1 LNRVS
6 CWTKDRR
13 SQGRPLAAPVEVAIL
28 SLEAVSDAY
37 TGIEAGH
44 RAPVARPVFSRLVA
58 ACQQGMAW
66 DKAVN
71 AVKSGAGLWCSG
83 IRYIHNQSSKSIDK
97 SQLPFFENS
106 YSSRKVSVL

>member
-1 LNRVS
+1 
-6 CWTKDRR
+6 
-13 SQGRPLAAPVEVAIL
+13 
-28 SLEAVSDAY
+28 
-37 TGIEAGH
+37 
-44 RAPVARPVFSRLVA
+44 
-58 ACQQGMAW
+58 MAW

-71 AVKSGAGLWCSG
+71 AVKSGAGLWCSE